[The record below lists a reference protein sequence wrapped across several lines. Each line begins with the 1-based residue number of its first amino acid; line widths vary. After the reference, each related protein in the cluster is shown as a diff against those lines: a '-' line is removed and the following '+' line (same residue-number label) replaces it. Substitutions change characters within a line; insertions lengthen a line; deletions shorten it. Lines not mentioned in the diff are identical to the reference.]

1 MRREEGSDAVVD
13 RVSVAPEMLVWARK
27 RSGQQAS
34 DFARRFPKLQQW
46 ESGELAPTMRQLE
59 DFAKAT
65 HTPVGF
71 LFLPQPPVE
80 EVPLPDFRTFGDE
93 EVRTPTPDLLDT
105 VYACELRQDWY
116 RDFAED
122 RGYDE
127 VELVG
132 SLTVDRG
139 AEEAA
144 AQLRDLL
151 GFGLARRVDFRT
163 WSEALDGLRDHA
175 EVAGVLVMINGV
187 VGSDTHRRLNPKEFR
202 GFALAD
208 QLAPVVFINGADTK
222 AAQIFSLAHELAH
235 LALGGSA
242 LSRPDLA
249 EMNMG
254 SGVEAWCNRVA
265 AELLV
270 PLASIAEEYVASPD
284 LTTELD
290 RLAKFYKV
298 STLVVL
304 RRIYDAGSMAWDVY
318 RPAYEA
324 ELARV
329 LQFAASSG
337 SGGNFY
343 NTEPIRV
350 SRTFARALV
359 TDTAEGRTLHRDAFR
374 LLGLKKVST
383 FAELSH
389 RLGVA

>member
-1 MRREEGSDAVVD
+1 MVD

-27 RSGQQAS
+27 RSGRQTS
-34 DFARRFPKLQQW
+34 DFAKRFPKLRQW

-71 LFLPQPPVE
+71 FFLPEPPVE

-93 EVRTPTPDLLDT
+93 EVLTPSPDLLDT

-132 SLTVDRG
+132 SLTVDDE
-139 AEEAA
+139 AQEAA
-144 AQLRDLL
+144 ARLRDLL

-163 WSEALDGLRDHA
+163 WSETLDGLRDHA
-175 EVAGVLVMINGV
+175 EAVGVLVMINGV

-208 QLAPVVFINGADTK
+208 ELAPVVFINGADTK
-222 AAQIFSLAHELAH
+222 AAQIFTLAHELAH

-249 EMNMG
+249 EMDMG

-270 PLASIAEEYVASPD
+270 PLRSIAEEYVASPD

-290 RLAKFYKV
+290 RLAKFYRV

-304 RRIYDAGSMAWDVY
+304 RRIYDAGLMAWNVY
-318 RPAYEA
+318 RPAYGA

-329 LQFAASSG
+329 LELAASRG

-374 LLGLKKVST
+374 LLGFKKVST
-383 FAELSH
+383 FEELSH
-389 RLGVA
+389 RLGVT

>member
-1 MRREEGSDAVVD
+1 MID
-13 RVSVAPEMLVWARK
+13 RVSVAPAMLVWARK
-27 RSGQQAS
+27 RSGRQAS
-34 DFARRFPKLQQW
+34 DFAKRFPKLVQW

-59 DFAKAT
+59 DFARAT

-71 LFLPQPPVE
+71 FFLPEPPVE

-93 EVRTPTPDLLDT
+93 EVFTPSPDLLDT

-116 RDFAED
+116 RAFAED
-122 RGYDE
+122 RGYEE

-132 SLTVDRG
+132 SLTVDDD

-163 WSEALDGLRDHA
+163 WSETLDGLRDHA
-175 EVAGVLVMINGV
+175 EAVGVLVMINGV

-208 QLAPVVFINGADTK
+208 GLAPVVFINGADTK
-222 AAQIFSLAHELAH
+222 AAQIFTLAHELAH

-249 EMNMG
+249 EMDMG

-270 PLASIAEEYVASPD
+270 PLRSIVEEYVASPD

-304 RRIYDAGSMAWDVY
+304 RRIYDAGLMAWDVY

-329 LQFAASSG
+329 LEFAASRSN
-337 SGGNFY
+337 GGNFY

-374 LLGLKKVST
+374 LLGFKRVST
-383 FAELSH
+383 FEELSH

>member
-1 MRREEGSDAVVD
+1 MVD
-13 RVSVAPEMLVWARK
+13 RVSVAPELLAWARK
-27 RSGQQAS
+27 RSGRQAS
-34 DFARRFPKLQQW
+34 DFARRFPKLRQW

-71 LFLPQPPVE
+71 LFLPEPPVE
-80 EVPLPDFRTFGDE
+80 KIPLPDFRTFGDE

-122 RGYDE
+122 HGYDE

-132 SLTVDRG
+132 SLTVDHGVR
-139 AEEAA
+139 EAA

-235 LALGGSA
+235 LALGSSA

-254 SGVEAWCNRVA
+254 SGVESWCNRVA

-270 PLASIAEEYVASPD
+270 PLTSIAEEYVAGPD

-304 RRIYDAGSMAWDVY
+304 RRIYDAGLMVWDVY

-329 LQFAASSG
+329 LEFAASRG